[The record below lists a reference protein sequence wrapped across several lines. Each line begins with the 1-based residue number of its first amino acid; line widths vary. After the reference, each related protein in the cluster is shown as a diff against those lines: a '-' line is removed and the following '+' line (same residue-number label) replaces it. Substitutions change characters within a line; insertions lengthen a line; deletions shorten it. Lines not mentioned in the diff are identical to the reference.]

1 MLEKMKML
9 LDSVSAAGR
18 QSVSMQR
25 KLMLYL
31 LCLVLAAF
39 VFLLMLLT
47 FTGML
52 SSADGAVENGL
63 QIQLHNAQ
71 SDIHKRMESLT
82 AQGIALSQ
90 RLSRLVEDELVQSG
104 QSISQLSNDAQT
116 LTELQMAAFEPL
128 YGALQIADCSGA
140 YFFLDATVNTDA
152 SPDGSSR
159 SGIYLRLANVAV
171 SNPVDPAV
179 MLYRGIPELAR
190 KNGLQLHN
198 RWNLEFD
205 MEYLPEARLFLN
217 TQIERLADSY
227 CWTQR
232 VHLKDTWE
240 DALLLCVPV
249 ADVGG
254 NVYGVCGFEVSA
266 LYFQLSF
273 PVVETNFGPVS
284 TVFVPAVQDSLALEK
299 GLCGAGGIQLQ
310 EAADRAIST
319 QRDKYF
325 NIYGGPDGFVGM
337 EHTLHTGN
345 SETDWRVAVLLPM
358 EHYNQYV
365 SSSRRWLLGGFVL
378 IFAGLLAAAFWMS
391 QKYVRPITESLAALQ
406 AGQMDAPSIGIS
418 EIDEMF
424 RFLEQQSR
432 TEIISKETLPSGIAI
447 LFDHFVERTR
457 NLTAS
462 ERNIFQLY
470 IEGYQIS
477 DIPGLTYASMSTVRK
492 HNRSIYEKLEVAS
505 RDEMMLYIE
514 LLRRCGKLSEIYG
527 MQKETPS
534 KPGL

>member
-1 MLEKMKML
+1 ML

-63 QIQLHNAQ
+63 QMQLHNAQ

-205 MEYLPEARLFLN
+205 MEYLPEAAMHAATFLN
-217 TQIERLADSY
+217 REEG
-227 CWTQR
+227 
-232 VHLKDTWE
+232 H
-240 DALLLCVPV
+240 
-249 ADVGG
+249 
-254 NVYGVCGFEVSA
+254 FE
-266 LYFQLSF
+266 
-273 PVVETNFGPVS
+273 
-284 TVFVPAVQDSLALEK
+284 
-299 GLCGAGGIQLQ
+299 
-310 EAADRAIST
+310 
-319 QRDKYF
+319 
-325 NIYGGPDGFVGM
+325 
-337 EHTLHTGN
+337 
-345 SETDWRVAVLLPM
+345 
-358 EHYNQYV
+358 
-365 SSSRRWLLGGFVL
+365 
-378 IFAGLLAAAFWMS
+378 
-391 QKYVRPITESLAALQ
+391 
-406 AGQMDAPSIGIS
+406 
-418 EIDEMF
+418 
-424 RFLEQQSR
+424 
-432 TEIISKETLPSGIAI
+432 
-447 LFDHFVERTR
+447 
-457 NLTAS
+457 
-462 ERNIFQLY
+462 
-470 IEGYQIS
+470 
-477 DIPGLTYASMSTVRK
+477 
-492 HNRSIYEKLEVAS
+492 
-505 RDEMMLYIE
+505 
-514 LLRRCGKLSEIYG
+514 
-527 MQKETPS
+527 
-534 KPGL
+534 

>member
-1 MLEKMKML
+1 ML

-63 QIQLHNAQ
+63 QMQLHNAQ

-240 DALLLCVPV
+240 DALLL
-249 ADVGG
+249 
-254 NVYGVCGFEVSA
+254 
-266 LYFQLSF
+266 
-273 PVVETNFGPVS
+273 
-284 TVFVPAVQDSLALEK
+284 
-299 GLCGAGGIQLQ
+299 
-310 EAADRAIST
+310 
-319 QRDKYF
+319 
-325 NIYGGPDGFVGM
+325 
-337 EHTLHTGN
+337 
-345 SETDWRVAVLLPM
+345 
-358 EHYNQYV
+358 
-365 SSSRRWLLGGFVL
+365 
-378 IFAGLLAAAFWMS
+378 
-391 QKYVRPITESLAALQ
+391 
-406 AGQMDAPSIGIS
+406 
-418 EIDEMF
+418 
-424 RFLEQQSR
+424 
-432 TEIISKETLPSGIAI
+432 
-447 LFDHFVERTR
+447 
-457 NLTAS
+457 
-462 ERNIFQLY
+462 
-470 IEGYQIS
+470 
-477 DIPGLTYASMSTVRK
+477 
-492 HNRSIYEKLEVAS
+492 
-505 RDEMMLYIE
+505 
-514 LLRRCGKLSEIYG
+514 
-527 MQKETPS
+527 
-534 KPGL
+534 

>member
-63 QIQLHNAQ
+63 QMQLHNAQ

-205 MEYLPEARLFLN
+205 MEYGTLYLSEFMESFVAVRDGATLFSHDGPDYVIMHPSGDWGISYFTGSEVEKIILNGTEMQTEPWAFPEVDMISSISISEDHIFVAGGAVENNEHTIFVYDLSGVLQTKLGGTEFG
-217 TQIERLADSY
+217 EDDSLGSV
-227 CWTQR
+227 T
-232 VHLKDTWE
+232 
-240 DALLLCVPV
+240 A
-249 ADVGG
+249 
-254 NVYGVCGFEVSA
+254 
-266 LYFQLSF
+266 
-273 PVVETNFGPVS
+273 VVETANGYMALDGNMR
-284 TVFVPAVQDSLALEK
+284 TVLFWA
-299 GLCGAGGIQLQ
+299 
-310 EAADRAIST
+310 
-319 QRDKYF
+319 
-325 NIYGGPDGFVGM
+325 PDGTFIGSA
-337 EHTLHTGN
+337 EDSDLFGT
-345 SETDWRVAVLLPM
+345 SYP
-358 EHYNQYV
+358 
-365 SSSRRWLLGGFVL
+365 
-378 IFAGLLAAAFWMS
+378 WMS
-391 QKYVRPITESLAALQ
+391 SASVMADGSILIGMTEERPDESA
-406 AGQMDAPSIGIS
+406 
-418 EIDEMF
+418 DEF
-424 RFLEQQSR
+424 IVYR
-432 TEIISKETLPSGIAI
+432 
-447 LFDHFVERTR
+447 
-457 NLTAS
+457 LTG
-462 ERNIFQLY
+462 F
-470 IEGYQIS
+470 
-477 DIPGLTYASMSTVRK
+477 
-492 HNRSIYEKLEVAS
+492 
-505 RDEMMLYIE
+505 
-514 LLRRCGKLSEIYG
+514 
-527 MQKETPS
+527 
-534 KPGL
+534 